1 MKVFVPISDDVLS
14 DNGEVC
20 PSLIPFDL
28 SMLSRGEELGDD
40 KKPNNWL
47 SSSEVDYGQQSFFS
61 VSV

>member
-14 DNGEVC
+14 DKGEVC

-47 SSSEVDYGQQSFFS
+47 SSFEVDYGQQSFFS